1 MNQEEMKLLTVAI
14 IVSTDI
20 CFKKQKVQEEEKTPE
35 KVDTALVERTGWTS
49 CSFYTST

>member
-1 MNQEEMKLLTVAI
+1 MQLLAVTI

-20 CFKKQKVQEEEKTPE
+20 CFKKQKVQEEEKTE

-49 CSFYTST
+49 CSF